1 MRERDADLSAIAESK
16 LWTIFFIVICTLEQK
31 VDLDTKGYLLSM
43 FCVTGMFFS
52 LSLSSYLKISY
63 TFIYLFIY
71 LFLYLFVF
79 SYENPLLFSSFKF
92 CESSATVSFF
102 FQKSYC
108 KHILV
113 IVQFHWDPFPSFLLN
128 RVKKLR
134 PVKENKRSAA
144 TTGLN
149 QIYLNM
155 PWKRKV
161 KHKIAKWKLNQSL
174 FII

>member
-1 MRERDADLSAIAESK
+1 
-16 LWTIFFIVICTLEQK
+16 
-31 VDLDTKGYLLSM
+31 M
-43 FCVTGMFFS
+43 FYS

-63 TFIYLFIY
+63 TFIYLSVS
-71 LFLYLFVF
+71 LFVCIF
-79 SYENPLLFSSFKF
+79 LSKSFAFSSFKF
-92 CESSATVSFF
+92 CESSATVIFF

-155 PWKRKV
+155 PFWFTAIWKRKV
-161 KHKIAKWKLNQSL
+161 KHKIAKWNLNQSL